1 MLLHVLDIKERN
13 FDLTTFLAREKQG
26 YYEL

>member
-13 FDLTTFLAREKQG
+13 FDLTTFLAQEKQG
-26 YYEL
+26 YNEL